1 MYSIFYLI
9 IYIIR
14 DLLTYSNFIVHIPG
28 HDESL
33 FSRSGFCGLR
43 SLNRT
48 FNWLFTAMLSHDV
61 NEAYYI
67 IYQVI
72 TDYH

>member
-1 MYSIFYLI
+1 M
-9 IYIIR
+9 
-14 DLLTYSNFIVHIPG
+14 HIPG